1 MIAVGKREGYCCRLH
16 RRNADSDGD
25 DDESLKHSKSF
36 MMSRSIGNRT
46 LASALCHTKRVEK
59 GEIQLPSTLREKTS
73 GTNQVRLLLQVHETL
88 ESRTIKGK
96 FGPRARVVCVH
107 NMLSA
112 RKGDCGSCRVRIKF
126 LAYPS
131 IPPRTQRVILSM

>member
-46 LASALCHTKRVEK
+46 L
-59 GEIQLPSTLREKTS
+59 
-73 GTNQVRLLLQVHETL
+73 
-88 ESRTIKGK
+88 
-96 FGPRARVVCVH
+96 
-107 NMLSA
+107 LS
-112 RKGDCGSCRVRIKF
+112 
-126 LAYPS
+126 
-131 IPPRTQRVILSM
+131 